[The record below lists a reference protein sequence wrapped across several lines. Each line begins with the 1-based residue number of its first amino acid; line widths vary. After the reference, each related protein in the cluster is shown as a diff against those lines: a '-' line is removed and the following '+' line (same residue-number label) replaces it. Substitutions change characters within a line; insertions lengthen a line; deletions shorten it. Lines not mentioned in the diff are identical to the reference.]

1 MKKFKRRSVMKRL
14 FALSSLLVPIYP
26 SFSIISYAK
35 STLLKANMVVIWKN
49 KRKMSLF
56 RNKILLKTYPIR
68 LGFNPI
74 GHKQKEGDGRT
85 PEGRYF
91 ITHHNPNSAFHKSLG
106 ISYPN
111 SQDKKNAK
119 KRLVFIQR
127 ILGNEIPLDKT
138 NFFTEFNHPGILLEH
153 KEQSETIYLAINT
166 LPESQKTV
174 FTLAKLDGKTYQ
186 EIVEI
191 TGKSMSSVESI
202 MFRAKKNLQKK
213 LANFYKNKE

>member
-1 MKKFKRRSVMKRL
+1 MINQEEFIKNLRSGNQAAFSLLIDDYQQKVFHTCISFVPNKEDAEDIAQEVFLEVYKSIGKFKGNSK
-14 FALSSLLVPIYP
+14 LSTWIYK
-26 SFSIISYAK
+26 IC
-35 STLLKANMVVIWKN
+35 TN
-49 KRKMSLF
+49 KCLEF
-56 RNKILLKTYPIR
+56 IR
-68 LGFNPI
+68 
-74 GHKQKEGDGRT
+74 
-85 PEGRYF
+85 
-91 ITHHNPNSAFHKSLG
+91 
-106 ISYPN
+106 
-111 SQDKKNAK
+111 KKNAK
-119 KRLVFIQR
+119 KRLVFMQR

-191 TGKSMSSVESI
+191 TGKSLSSVESI

>member
-1 MKKFKRRSVMKRL
+1 MINQEEFIENLRSGNQAAFSLLIDDYQQKVFHTCISYVPNKEDAEDIAQEVFLEVYKSIGKFKGNSK
-14 FALSSLLVPIYP
+14 LSTWIYK
-26 SFSIISYAK
+26 IC
-35 STLLKANMVVIWKN
+35 TN
-49 KRKMSLF
+49 KCLEF
-56 RNKILLKTYPIR
+56 IR
-68 LGFNPI
+68 
-74 GHKQKEGDGRT
+74 
-85 PEGRYF
+85 
-91 ITHHNPNSAFHKSLG
+91 
-106 ISYPN
+106 
-111 SQDKKNAK
+111 KKNAK
-119 KRLVFIQR
+119 KRLVFMQR

>member
-1 MKKFKRRSVMKRL
+1 LINQEEFIENLRSGNQAAFSLLIDDYQQKVFHTCISFVPNKEDAEDIAQEVFLEVYKSIGKFKGNSK
-14 FALSSLLVPIYP
+14 LSTWIYK
-26 SFSIISYAK
+26 IC
-35 STLLKANMVVIWKN
+35 TN
-49 KRKMSLF
+49 KCLEF
-56 RNKILLKTYPIR
+56 IR
-68 LGFNPI
+68 
-74 GHKQKEGDGRT
+74 
-85 PEGRYF
+85 
-91 ITHHNPNSAFHKSLG
+91 
-106 ISYPN
+106 
-111 SQDKKNAK
+111 KKNAK
-119 KRLVFIQR
+119 KRLVFMQR

-186 EIVEI
+186 EIAEI